1 MCEGDDYWTDPLKLQ
16 KQVDF
21 LEENKDY
28 ALHCT
33 NALIIKNKKKISSES
48 LSKSFSGVNILN
60 NNFTYT
66 ASLCFRKEDILIPDF
81 IDKSPAGD
89 WLLILYALREKKGY
103 FSNDVTCAYRIHEGG
118 VWSQLEQ
125 ENPTAIKRRFE
136 NLKANAIIYQYI
148 SKDKRFSIRVR
159 KLAQDK
165 QESYAY
171 QAKRMTIIYRFLD
184 RNINDIRPKSIASS
198 AKLKLVELKH
208 LFN

>member
-1 MCEGDDYWTDPLKLQ
+1 LCEGDDYWTDPLKLQ